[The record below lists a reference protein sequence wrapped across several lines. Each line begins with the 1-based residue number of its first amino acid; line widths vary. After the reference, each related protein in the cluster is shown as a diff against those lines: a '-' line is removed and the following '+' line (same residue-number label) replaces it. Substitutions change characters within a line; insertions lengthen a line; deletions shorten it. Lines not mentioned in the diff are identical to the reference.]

1 MKRIAA
7 GLTFMSI
14 VFALVAKERCKVI
27 VVSENDTRPIELVIT
42 PTGLDAR
49 LAADSLKTKL
59 ENGRFECDIETDYI
73 ESYEIRDFGE
83 LEARGRTGRFAQ
95 FFVED
100 GATVTLTLDGNT
112 IKAES
117 NGKEFNAWDNI
128 DSLCAENFRDEI
140 AAIKVK
146 GDDATE
152 AEREELN
159 NRIIEWQM
167 QYYAEHPT
175 LGFVLDLE
183 TRLSSFR
190 FDDKH
195 LNSMLYIYH
204 DNYENLYPGHPVHEK
219 IAEQEK
225 KGFEIYGRKF
235 NDFQLLTLDG
245 DTVNIS
251 EYYKDRPTLI
261 VCWATWCLPCRGE
274 CRDIIPF
281 FEKYRDQ
288 GLNVVAIAREFKT
301 TDDLK
306 TAVAEDNYPWPTLL
320 DLDDQ
325 FKVFEKLGATSSALF
340 LLDPTGKIVASGYE
354 ISDIEPVVADVLK

>member
-1 MKRIAA
+1 MKRIAV
-7 GLTFMSI
+7 GLTFMS
-14 VFALVAKERCKVI
+14 VVLALVAKEKCKVI

-42 PTGLDAR
+42 PVGLDSR

-59 ENGRFECDIETDYI
+59 ENGRFECDIETDCI

-83 LEARGRTGRFAQ
+83 LEAQGRTSRFAQ

-117 NGKEFNAWDNI
+117 NGKEFNAWNDI
-128 DSLCAENFRDEI
+128 DRLSYENFGDEI
-140 AAIKVK
+140 AAIEAK
-146 GDDATE
+146 GDDATD
-152 AEREELN
+152 AEIDELD

-167 QYYAEHPT
+167 QYCAEHPT

-183 TRLSSFR
+183 ERLSSFL
-190 FDDKH
+190 FVDKRLDRR
-195 LNSMLYIYH
+195 LNIYH

-225 KGFEIYGRKF
+225 KGFEIFGRKF

-281 FEKYRDQ
+281 FEKYRDK
-288 GLNVVAIAREFKT
+288 GLNVVAIAREFKA
-301 TDDLK
+301 TDNLK
-306 TAVAEDNYPWPTLL
+306 NAVTEDNYPWPTLL

-340 LLDPTGKIVASGYE
+340 LLDPTGKIVASGYD
-354 ISDIEPVVADVLK
+354 ISDIAPMVADMLK

>member
-1 MKRIAA
+1 MKRIAV
-7 GLTFMSI
+7 GLTFMS
-14 VFALVAKERCKVI
+14 VVLALVAKEKCKVI

-42 PTGLDAR
+42 PVGLDSR

-59 ENGRFECDIETDYI
+59 ENGRFECDIETDCI

-83 LEARGRTGRFAQ
+83 LEAQGRTSRFAQ

-117 NGKEFNAWDNI
+117 NGKEFNAWNDI
-128 DSLCAENFRDEI
+128 DRLSYENFGDEI
-140 AAIKVK
+140 AAIEAK

-152 AEREELN
+152 EEIDELD

-183 TRLSSFR
+183 ERLSSFL
-190 FDDKH
+190 FVDKRLDRR
-195 LNSMLYIYH
+195 LNIYH

-281 FEKYRDQ
+281 FEKYRDK
-288 GLNVVAIAREFKT
+288 GLNVVAIAREFKA
-301 TDDLK
+301 TDNLK
-306 TAVAEDNYPWPTLL
+306 NAVTEDNYPWPTLL

-340 LLDPTGKIVASGYE
+340 LLDPTGKIVASGYD
-354 ISDIEPVVADVLK
+354 ISDIEPVVADMLK